1 MNKKTDIEME
11 RAKTTKVLRTLI
23 RLKYSLKADEEMN
36 EVIPD
41 TLSEFDKALAS
52 GELLILQPAFD
63 EILGDS

>member
-52 GELLILQPAFD
+52 GELLSLQPAFD